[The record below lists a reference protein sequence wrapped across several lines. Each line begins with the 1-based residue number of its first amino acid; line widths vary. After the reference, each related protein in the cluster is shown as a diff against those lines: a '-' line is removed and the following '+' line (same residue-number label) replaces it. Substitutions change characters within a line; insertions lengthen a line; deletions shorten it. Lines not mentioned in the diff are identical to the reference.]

1 MDDSRWVFAFILLLA
16 SSPARL
22 SAQQTAPWHDP
33 SPHSVQFVTVDKDVK
48 LEVLD
53 WGGTGRPLVLLA
65 GLGNTAH
72 VFDYFAPKLTS
83 EYHVYGITRRGFGAS
98 SKPDS
103 GYSADRLGDDV
114 LAVLDALKIERPVLV
129 GHSIAGEELSSVGTR
144 HPERVAGLT
153 YLEAGYPYA
162 LYVPSHGDFRVDWV
176 DLQNKVSKI
185 QSGIDPA
192 QLESLVKEMR
202 QENLPELER
211 DLRQMED
218 ELKAPL
224 PPGPPRP
231 TDADRA
237 SVSALRSWQLK
248 VFGYAVPDAEVREQR
263 EVLPDGRI
271 GPVKPDKSAAVT
283 AGFQKYT
290 EIWVPVLVFFAMP
303 QDLGP
308 YVDAHSSPAQLAA
321 VAAYFSA
328 INEPQAKAFTAL
340 PNARVVRLPHALHW
354 VYMSNEAD
362 VLREMNAFIGS
373 LPQ

>member
-1 MDDSRWVFAFILLLA
+1 MSEYRSVLTFVLMLISL
-16 SSPARL
+16 PARL
-22 SAQQTAPWHDP
+22 PAQEAAPWHDP
-33 SPHSVQFVTVDKDVK
+33 SPHSVQFVAVDKDVK

-65 GLGNTAH
+65 GLGDTAH
-72 VFDYFAPKLTS
+72 VFDDFAPQLTS
-83 EYHVYGITRRGFGAS
+83 KYHVYGITRRGFGAS

-114 LAVLDALKIERPVLV
+114 LAVLDALKIERPVLA

-144 HPERVAGLT
+144 HPERVAGLI

-162 LYVPSHGDFRVDWV
+162 LYVPLHGDFRVDWV

-192 QLESLVKEMR
+192 QLENLVKEMR

-211 DLRQMED
+211 DLRQMES

-224 PPGPPRP
+224 PPGPPPP

-237 SVSALRSWQLK
+237 NVSALRAWQAK
-248 VFGYAVPDAEVREQR
+248 VFGYAVPDAEVREQH
-263 EVLPDGRI
+263 EVLQDGRI
-271 GPVKPDKSAAVT
+271 GPVKPDKAAAVT

-290 EIWVPVLVFFAMP
+290 EIRGPVLAFFAIP

-308 YVDAHSSPAQLAA
+308 YVDAHSSPALLAA

-328 INEPQAKAFTAL
+328 IEEPQAKAFAAL